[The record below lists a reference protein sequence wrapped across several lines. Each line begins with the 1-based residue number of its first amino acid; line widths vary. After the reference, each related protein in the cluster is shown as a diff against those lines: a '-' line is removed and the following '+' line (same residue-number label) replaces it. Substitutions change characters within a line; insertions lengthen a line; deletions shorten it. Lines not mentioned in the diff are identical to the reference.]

1 MTGNTGRMSEGSP
14 AGLAEKDTLRRNSMN
29 KDTEAGKSADS
40 SGNDKEVLYRWVQR
54 ACGQRFGW
62 RQGGQ
67 RRIMTRP
74 SLAILTIS

>member
-1 MTGNTGRMSEGSP
+1 MMGDTGRMSEGSP
-14 AGLAEKDTLRRNSMN
+14 GGLAGKDTLRRNSMN

-40 SGNDKEVLYRWVQR
+40 LGNSKEVLYRWLQR
-54 ACGQRFGW
+54 ACGQRFDR

-67 RRIMTRP
+67 RQIMTRP